1 MAYKFHT
8 CENCDTIFRV
18 KRIKKPYIGMFKSR
32 PVYHWYYDCSRCGHK
47 HTVRFYNEYVN
58 IYFDEVIR
66 FEFSLFLNRNDEDR
80 VQELKIELDE
90 ARRELARI
98 NDEVRNRLLIYE

>member
-1 MAYKFHT
+1 
-8 CENCDTIFRV
+8 
-18 KRIKKPYIGMFKSR
+18 
-32 PVYHWYYDCSRCGHK
+32 
-47 HTVRFYNEYVN
+47 
-58 IYFDEVIR
+58 
-66 FEFSLFLNRNDEDR
+66 LNRNDEDR